1 MILYNEKNVPM
12 LFGET
17 QGRTASVMTE
27 EQLRNRIVNQAS
39 TVLPV
44 GAVVEFLDKLI
55 AKAQKRNVNDPEG
68 APTNDFIL
76 MSVNGKQR
84 WIGVGTFSRRR
95 FDMDGRPYI
104 SEISKDIPED
114 INLVDFYEKFK
125 DKKFKVVNRVTVHS
139 EQFGDQ
145 VYPVLEYVE

>member
-1 MILYNEKNVPM
+1 MIAYIEKNVPM

-55 AKAQKRNVNDPEG
+55 AKAQKRNANDPEG

-76 MSVNGKQR
+76 MNVNGKQR
-84 WIGVGTFSRRR
+84 WVGVGTFSRRR
-95 FDMDGRPYI
+95 FDMVGHPYI
-104 SEISKDIPED
+104 SPISEDIPED

-125 DKKFKVVNRVTVHS
+125 DKKFKVVDRITVHTDYY
-139 EQFGDQ
+139 GDQ
-145 VYPVLEYVE
+145 VYPVLEYAD